1 MKKLLESLGVTH
13 AAAARYFGVHRNTIA
28 RWCEGKAPLAIV
40 MVLEDLVDGLQ
51 DAEVELHFAAER
63 IRGLRDA

>member
-13 AAAARYFGVHRNTIA
+13 AAAGRYFGVHRNTIA

-40 MVLEDLVDGLQ
+40 MVWTLVVRLINGMVLTP
-51 DAEVELHFAAER
+51 
-63 IRGLRDA
+63 I